1 MSVFGGRGRL
11 HGFQCSAQL
20 LRLKRA
26 GAVRG
31 RALQLFQQGNGSE
44 AVQAA
49 AVDQLHARCGKNGKD
64 LDLRC
69 IQLGQ
74 KRRKSCLLRG
84 PIRQGRVD
92 RLGRLIQLL
101 CPVGGFSVIGK
112 GTAITITFQADD
124 TMLRDE
130 HERKIGF
137 GLAVRELAGHDD
149 VPVIFAHR
157 YIKRIAEAG
166 ADIIYIH
173 PESELIPSA
182 TLELIQLEG
191 KKTGLILNPCTSLET
206 VKDMLPITDYVMIM
220 AVNPGFAGRE
230 FMPYTRQKFIE
241 LDNYRKEKGLNY
253 HLMLDGGATRE
264 VIADLYHNCNV
275 EGFVLGKQELF
286 FQQDDYATCIDR
298 IRTF

>member
-1 MSVFGGRGRL
+1 MFSYTF
-11 HGFQCSAQL
+11 SDKMA
-20 LRLKRA
+20 
-26 GAVRG
+26 
-31 RALQLFQQGNGSE
+31 ALQPSAIREILKATSVPGMIPFAAGNPSAE
-44 AVQAA
+44 AFPVEE
-49 AVDQLHARCGKNGKD
+49 
-64 LDLRC
+64 
-69 IQLGQ
+69 I
-74 KRRKSCLLRG
+74 RR
-84 PIRQGRVD
+84 
-92 RLGRLIQLL
+92 
-101 CPVGGFSVIGK
+101 
-112 GTAITITFQADD
+112 ITD
-124 TMLRDE
+124 
-130 HERKIGF
+130 
-137 GLAVRELAGHDD
+137 AGHHKLIDCHMMIMN
-149 VPVIFAHR
+149 PHR

>member
-1 MSVFGGRGRL
+1 MDT
-11 HGFQCSAQL
+11 
-20 LRLKRA
+20 
-26 GAVRG
+26 
-31 RALQLFQQGNGSE
+31 LQ
-44 AVQAA
+44 
-49 AVDQLHARCGKNGKD
+49 KK
-64 LDLRC
+64 
-69 IQLGQ
+69 I
-74 KRRKSCLLRG
+74 
-84 PIRQGRVD
+84 
-92 RLGRLIQLL
+92 L
-101 CPVGGFSVIGK
+101 CPSILNLSTDNMREEIEKLDATDMDIYHVDIMD
-112 GTAITITFQADD
+112 GTFVPN
-124 TMLRDE
+124 
-130 HERKIGF
+130 F
-137 GLAVRELAGHDD
+137 GMSVRELEMIRRITDAGHHKLVDCHMM
-149 VPVIFAHR
+149 VMNPHR

-264 VIADLYHNCNV
+264 VIADLHHNCNV

>member
-1 MSVFGGRGRL
+1 MDT
-11 HGFQCSAQL
+11 
-20 LRLKRA
+20 
-26 GAVRG
+26 
-31 RALQLFQQGNGSE
+31 LQ
-44 AVQAA
+44 
-49 AVDQLHARCGKNGKD
+49 KK
-64 LDLRC
+64 
-69 IQLGQ
+69 I
-74 KRRKSCLLRG
+74 
-84 PIRQGRVD
+84 
-92 RLGRLIQLL
+92 L
-101 CPVGGFSVIGK
+101 CPSILNLSTDNMREEIEKLDATDMDIYHVDIMD
-112 GTAITITFQADD
+112 GTFVPN
-124 TMLRDE
+124 
-130 HERKIGF
+130 F
-137 GLAVRELAGHDD
+137 GMSVRELEMIRR
-149 VPVIFAHR
+149 VT
-157 YIKRIAEAG
+157 AEAG

-191 KKTGLILNPCTSLET
+191 KKPGLILNPCTSLET

>member
-1 MSVFGGRGRL
+1 MVAHVGAL
-11 HGFQCSAQL
+11 HDH
-20 LRLKRA
+20 
-26 GAVRG
+26 VHV
-31 RALQLFQQGNGSE
+31 
-44 AVQAA
+44 VQ
-49 AVDQLHARCGKNGKD
+49 VGKD
-64 LDLRC
+64 RILQALTVVGADRFQN
-69 IQLGQ
+69 I
-74 KRRKSCLLRG
+74 RVLLN
-84 PIRQGRVD
+84 D
-92 RLGRLIQLL
+92 RFF
-101 CPVGGFSVIGK
+101 CHMMVMNP
-112 GTAITITFQADD
+112 
-124 TMLRDE
+124 
-130 HERKIGF
+130 
-137 GLAVRELAGHDD
+137 
-149 VPVIFAHR
+149 HR

>member
-1 MSVFGGRGRL
+1 MDTLQKKILCPSILNLSTDNMREEIEKLDATDMDIYHVDIMESFEGIDLDAAGRV
-11 HGFQCSAQL
+11 S
-20 LRLKRA
+20 
-26 GAVRG
+26 
-31 RALQLFQQGNGSE
+31 GNGFYYLLGDIARLPE
-44 AVQAA
+44 AVP
-49 AVDQLHARCGKNGKD
+49 N
-64 LDLRC
+64 
-69 IQLGQ
+69 
-74 KRRKSCLLRG
+74 
-84 PIRQGRVD
+84 
-92 RLGRLIQLL
+92 
-101 CPVGGFSVIGK
+101 
-112 GTAITITFQADD
+112 
-124 TMLRDE
+124 
-130 HERKIGF
+130 F
-137 GLAVRELAGHDD
+137 GMSVRELEMIRRITDAGHHKLVDCHMM
-149 VPVIFAHR
+149 VMNPHR

>member
-1 MSVFGGRGRL
+1 MFRTSSVQ
-11 HGFQCSAQL
+11 H
-20 LRLKRA
+20 
-26 GAVRG
+26 
-31 RALQLFQQGNGSE
+31 LQRSHRQNTGSVHQGLY
-44 AVQAA
+44 AA
-49 AVDQLHARCGKNGKD
+49 SFHSNQRCA
-64 LDLRC
+64 
-69 IQLGQ
+69 
-74 KRRKSCLLRG
+74 S
-84 PIRQGRVD
+84 
-92 RLGRLIQLL
+92 
-101 CPVGGFSVIGK
+101 
-112 GTAITITFQADD
+112 
-124 TMLRDE
+124 
-130 HERKIGF
+130 
-137 GLAVRELAGHDD
+137 
-149 VPVIFAHR
+149 
-157 YIKRIAEAG
+157 
-166 ADIIYIH
+166 